1 MLYSPPIG
9 AGSAGL
15 FMAPGLHLG
24 DGAAMRLMAAMA
36 EPRPGGPG
44 RNPRP
49 GVVAATRMSPFTAEI
64 AESDARYFRRRA
76 EEEGRAAGAAA
87 GPEAQA
93 AHAELAEH
101 YACRSERQ
109 TPPSP
114 VTRPGSG
121 RSVAERKR
129 LDDLLDEALLETFP
143 ASDSVSIVHVR

>member
-1 MLYSPPIG
+1 MLYSPPNG
-9 AGSAGL
+9 AGAAGPI
-15 FMAPGLHLG
+15 MAASLLVR

-36 EPRPGGPG
+36 EPRPSGPG
-44 RNPRP
+44 RDRRPR
-49 GVVAATRMSPFTAEI
+49 VVAATRMSPFRAEV

-87 GPEAQA
+87 GPEARA

-101 YACRSERQ
+101 YARRSERR

-114 VTRPGSG
+114 VTRPGCG

-143 ASDSVSIVHVR
+143 ASDPVSIVHVR